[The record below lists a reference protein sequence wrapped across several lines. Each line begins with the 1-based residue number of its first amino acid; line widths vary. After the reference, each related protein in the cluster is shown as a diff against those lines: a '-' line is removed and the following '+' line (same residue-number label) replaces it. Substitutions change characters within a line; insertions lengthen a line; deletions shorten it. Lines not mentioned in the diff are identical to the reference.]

1 MYPMIQRRF
10 KAPVTAFIT
19 PICRA
24 LLRIGLSAN
33 AITVIGAA
41 GATFSSIYFFARG
54 DFLLGTLLVSL
65 FALSDLLDGTMA
77 RISKTDGTR
86 WGALLDSTLDRV
98 SDAAIAIGIW
108 IYLFDEGSDLHLVAI
123 AALFLGSLIPYIRAK
138 AESLGIE
145 CSVGFAERP
154 ERLIILL
161 VGTGL
166 FGLGLDFALVLSLWL
181 LVFISLITVIQRMKV
196 VHQA

>member
-54 DFLLGTLLVSL
+54 DFFLGTLLVSL

-77 RISKTDGTR
+77 RISRTNGTR

-108 IYLFDEGSDLHLVAI
+108 IYLFNEGSDLHLVAI
-123 AALFLGSLIPYIRAK
+123 AALFLGGLIPYIRAK

-166 FGLGLDFALVLSLWL
+166 FGLGLNFALGLSLWL
-181 LVFISLITVIQRMKV
+181 LVIISLITVIQRMKV
-196 VHQA
+196 VHQT

>member
-33 AITVIGAA
+33 AITAIGAA

-54 DFLLGTLLVSL
+54 DFFLGTLLVSL

-98 SDAAIAIGIW
+98 SDAAIVIGIW
-108 IYLFDEGSDLHLVAI
+108 IYLLNEGSDLHLVAI
-123 AALFLGSLIPYIRAK
+123 PALFLGGLIPYIRAK

-166 FGLGLDFALVLSLWL
+166 FGLGLNFALGLSLWL

>member
-1 MYPMIQRRF
+1 MYPMIQKRF

-54 DFLLGTLLVSL
+54 EFFVGTLLVSL

-108 IYLFDEGSDLHLVAI
+108 IYLFNEGSDLHLVAV
-123 AALFLGSLIPYIRAK
+123 AALFLGGLIPYIRAK

-154 ERLIILL
+154 ERLIVLL

-166 FGLGLDFALVLSLWL
+166 FGLGLDFALGVSLCL
-181 LVFISLITVIQRMKV
+181 LVFLSLITVIQRMKV

>member
-54 DFLLGTLLVSL
+54 DFFLGTLLVSL
-65 FALSDLLDGTMA
+65 CALSDLLDGTMA

-98 SDAAIAIGIW
+98 SDAAIVIGIW

-123 AALFLGSLIPYIRAK
+123 AALFLGGLIPYIRAK

-166 FGLGLDFALVLSLWL
+166 FGLGLNFALGLSLWL

>member
-10 KAPVTAFIT
+10 KAPVTALIT

-54 DFLLGTLLVSL
+54 EFFLGTLLVSL

-123 AALFLGSLIPYIRAK
+123 AALFLGGLIPYIRAK

-166 FGLGLDFALVLSLWL
+166 FGLGLDFALGLSLWL
-181 LVFISLITVIQRMKV
+181 LVLISLITVIQRMKV

>member
-1 MYPMIQRRF
+1 MYPMIQRYF

-41 GATFSSIYFFARG
+41 GVAFSSIYFFARG
-54 DFLLGTLLVSL
+54 EFFLGTLLVSL
-65 FALSDLLDGTMA
+65 FALSDLFDGTMA
-77 RISKTDGTR
+77 RISKSDGTP
-86 WGALLDSTLDRV
+86 WGALLDSTLDRI

-108 IYLFDEGSDLHLVAI
+108 IYLFNEGSDLHVLAI
-123 AALFLGSLIPYIRAK
+123 AALFLGGLIPYIRAK

-166 FGLGLDFALVLSLWL
+166 YGLGLDFALGLSLWL
-181 LVFISLITVIQRMKV
+181 LVFISSITVIQRMKA

>member
-54 DFLLGTLLVSL
+54 EFFLGTLLVSL

-166 FGLGLDFALVLSLWL
+166 FGLGLDFALGLSLWL
-181 LVFISLITVIQRMKV
+181 LVLISLITVIQRMKV

>member
-54 DFLLGTLLVSL
+54 DFFLGTLLVSL

-108 IYLFDEGSDLHLVAI
+108 IYLLNEGSDLHLVAI
-123 AALFLGSLIPYIRAK
+123 AALFLGGLIPYIRAK

-166 FGLGLDFALVLSLWL
+166 FGLGLNFALGLSLWL

>member
-54 DFLLGTLLVSL
+54 DFFLGTLLVSL

-98 SDAAIAIGIW
+98 SDAAIVIGIW

-123 AALFLGSLIPYIRAK
+123 AALFLGGLIPYIRAK

-166 FGLGLDFALVLSLWL
+166 FGLGLNFALGLSLWL

>member
-1 MYPMIQRRF
+1 MYPMIQRYF
-10 KAPVTAFIT
+10 KAPVTALIA

-24 LLRIGLSAN
+24 LLRIGISAN
-33 AITVIGAA
+33 AVTVTGAV
-41 GATFSSIYFFARG
+41 GVTFSSIYFFARG
-54 DFLLGTLLVSL
+54 EFFLGTLLVSL

-77 RISKTDGTR
+77 RISKSDGTR
-86 WGALLDSTLDRV
+86 WGALLDSTLDRI

-108 IYLFDEGSDLHLVAI
+108 IYLFNEGSDLHIVAI
-123 AALFLGSLIPYIRAK
+123 AALFLGGLIPYIRAK
-138 AESLGIE
+138 AESLGIV

-166 FGLGLDFALVLSLWL
+166 YGLGWDFVLGLSLWL
-181 LVFISLITVIQRMKV
+181 LVLISSITVIQRMKV
-196 VHQA
+196 VRQA

>member
-1 MYPMIQRRF
+1 MIQRRF

-54 DFLLGTLLVSL
+54 DFFLGTLLVSL

-108 IYLFDEGSDLHLVAI
+108 IYLFNEGSDLHLVAI
-123 AALFLGSLIPYIRAK
+123 AALFLGGLIPYIRAK

-166 FGLGLDFALVLSLWL
+166 FGLGLNIALGLSLWL

>member
-54 DFLLGTLLVSL
+54 DFFLGTLLVSL

-108 IYLFDEGSDLHLVAI
+108 IYLFNEGSDLHLVAI
-123 AALFLGSLIPYIRAK
+123 AALFLGGLIPYIRAK

-154 ERLIILL
+154 ERLIIQL

-166 FGLGLDFALVLSLWL
+166 FGLGLNIALGLSLWL

>member
-19 PICRA
+19 PICRG

-54 DFLLGTLLVSL
+54 EFFLGTLLVSL

-123 AALFLGSLIPYIRAK
+123 AALFLGGLIPYIRAK

-166 FGLGLDFALVLSLWL
+166 FGLGLDFALGLSLWL

>member
-54 DFLLGTLLVSL
+54 DFFLGTLLDSL

-108 IYLFDEGSDLHLVAI
+108 IYLLNEGSDLHLVAI
-123 AALFLGSLIPYIRAK
+123 AALFLGGLIPYIRAK

-166 FGLGLDFALVLSLWL
+166 FGLGLNFALGLSLWL

>member
-33 AITVIGAA
+33 AITAIGAA

-54 DFLLGTLLVSL
+54 DFFLGTLLVSL

-98 SDAAIAIGIW
+98 SDAAIVIGIW
-108 IYLFDEGSDLHLVAI
+108 IYLLNEGSDLHLVAI
-123 AALFLGSLIPYIRAK
+123 PALFLGGLIPYIRAK

-154 ERLIILL
+154 PRLIILL

-166 FGLGLDFALVLSLWL
+166 FGLGLNFALGLSLWL

>member
-1 MYPMIQRRF
+1 MIQRRF

-33 AITVIGAA
+33 AITVIGVA

-54 DFLLGTLLVSL
+54 DFFLGTLLVSL

-108 IYLFDEGSDLHLVAI
+108 IYLFNEGSDLHLVAI
-123 AALFLGSLIPYIRAK
+123 AALFLGGLIPYIRAK

-166 FGLGLDFALVLSLWL
+166 FGLGLNFALELSLWL

>member
-123 AALFLGSLIPYIRAK
+123 AALFLGGLIPYIRAK

-166 FGLGLDFALVLSLWL
+166 FGLGLDFALGLSLWL

>member
-1 MYPMIQRRF
+1 MIQRRF
-10 KAPVTAFIT
+10 KAPVTVFIT

-24 LLRIGLSAN
+24 LLRVGLSAN

-54 DFLLGTLLVSL
+54 DFFLGTLLVSL

-123 AALFLGSLIPYIRAK
+123 AALFLGGLIPYIRAK

-166 FGLGLDFALVLSLWL
+166 FGLGLNNALGLSLWL

>member
-54 DFLLGTLLVSL
+54 EFFLGTLLVSL

-77 RISKTDGTR
+77 RISKSDGTR

-166 FGLGLDFALVLSLWL
+166 FGLGLDFALGLSLWL

>member
-54 DFLLGTLLVSL
+54 DFFLGTLLVSL

-98 SDAAIAIGIW
+98 SDAAIVIGIW

-123 AALFLGSLIPYIRAK
+123 AALFLGGLIPYIRAK

-166 FGLGLDFALVLSLWL
+166 FGLGLDFALGLSLWL
-181 LVFISLITVIQRMKV
+181 LVLISLITVIQRMKV

>member
-33 AITVIGAA
+33 AITVMGAA

-54 DFLLGTLLVSL
+54 DFFLGTLLVSL

-108 IYLFDEGSDLHLVAI
+108 IYLLNEGSDLHLVAI
-123 AALFLGSLIPYIRAK
+123 AALFLGGLIPYIRAK

-166 FGLGLDFALVLSLWL
+166 FGLGLNFALGLSLWL

>member
-54 DFLLGTLLVSL
+54 DFFLGTLLVSL
-65 FALSDLLDGTMA
+65 FSLSDLLDGTMA

-108 IYLFDEGSDLHLVAI
+108 IYLFNEGSDLHLVAI
-123 AALFLGSLIPYIRAK
+123 AALFLGGLIPYIRAK

-166 FGLGLDFALVLSLWL
+166 FGLGLNFALGLSLWL